1 MAPLLRRRASLSRLG
16 PDDLGS
22 ISALLDR
29 DPVANVYLRSEL
41 RLAAAQGRPL
51 GAPWL
56 SWWGVGSGPGLRA
69 LLLGGSLVV
78 PWIPDPEDAVLLS
91 GALPHLPPLRLMI
104 GPAPSV
110 RVLAAAIAPRHRPAE
125 VRDPQPVMVLDRPP
139 PGVPLDAPVR
149 AAGSADLDRLV
160 HASAAMHRE
169 EMGVDPLALD
179 PVGWRHR
186 MVTLVERG
194 WSYVWAEGDRI
205 LFKVELSAWTP
216 EVLQLQGVWTD
227 PRVRRRGLATR
238 GLAAVCALL
247 LREVPL
253 CSLYVNAY
261 NVPAL
266 GLYARLGF
274 RRAGDFATFIYP

>member
-1 MAPLLRRRASLSRLG
+1 MAPLLRRRSVLSRLG
-16 PDDLGS
+16 PDSLPS
-22 ISALLDR
+22 ISALLDQ

-41 RLAAAQGRPL
+41 RLAASEGLAL
-51 GAPWL
+51 GAPWV
-56 SWWGVGSGPGLRA
+56 SWWGVEAGSGLRA

-78 PWIPDPEDAVLLS
+78 PWIPDPADAELLAR
-91 GALPHLPPLRLMI
+91 ALPHLPRLRLMI

-110 RVLAAAIAPRHRPAE
+110 RALAAAAARHRPTEA
-125 VRDPQPVMVLDRPP
+125 RDPQPVMVLDHAPAVPP
-139 PGVPLDAPVR
+139 DAPVR
-149 AAGSADLDRLV
+149 RAGPADLDRLV
-160 HASAAMHRE
+160 RASAAMHRE

-179 PVGWRHR
+179 PGAWRRR
-186 MVTLVERG
+186 MSTLIERG
-194 WSYVWAEGDRI
+194 WSYVWSEGGEI

-247 LREVPL
+247 LRDVPL

-261 NVPAL
+261 NAPAL

-274 RRAGDFATFIYP
+274 RQAGDFATLIYS